1 MTFHPFL
8 VLAFGNL
15 LFFIIEK
22 QLSIF
27 YDQNIY
33 VPASL
38 FLNLILLLEI
48 RKVAIMPPTYY
59 LFIFAS
65 LFGVI
70 SSFYLINSQDF
81 LAVAIKYIWIVSGVL
96 LINHLIKFNTAE
108 FIIEQ
113 MTKFS
118 FFVGSLIVINAF
130 LTVVLIDDPYA
141 LNEGLKSILISSDNA
156 KKIGLLSLPFLL
168 LSTWKHKLIGVL
180 VLLYLVLGTR
190 AMILASLF
198 TFLFSSLIY
207 IRPSSV
213 GSRNKM
219 TGIFFVTLILVSSIF
234 LISST
239 RTIDFTNF
247 ISSIDR
253 VVKWSQYSRVIIDYP
268 LGLGPEGAF
277 YLLREDP
284 KREGID
290 LSPAVRLLMD
300 RELTLDTE
308 RTVDELV
315 EKRISINTNL
325 QAKSSENLFLDFISS
340 YGILGL
346 ILTLHLFTILLK
358 DIKLAA
364 SFRETN
370 FSTIYISLAGTLVYG
385 LFNSFHSGMLFI
397 MILYFIYLES
407 RKETYKIIKI

>member
-213 GSRNKM
+213 GS
-219 TGIFFVTLILVSSIF
+219 
-234 LISST
+234 
-239 RTIDFTNF
+239 
-247 ISSIDR
+247 
-253 VVKWSQYSRVIIDYP
+253 
-268 LGLGPEGAF
+268 
-277 YLLREDP
+277 
-284 KREGID
+284 
-290 LSPAVRLLMD
+290 
-300 RELTLDTE
+300 
-308 RTVDELV
+308 
-315 EKRISINTNL
+315 
-325 QAKSSENLFLDFISS
+325 
-340 YGILGL
+340 
-346 ILTLHLFTILLK
+346 
-358 DIKLAA
+358 
-364 SFRETN
+364 
-370 FSTIYISLAGTLVYG
+370 
-385 LFNSFHSGMLFI
+385 
-397 MILYFIYLES
+397 
-407 RKETYKIIKI
+407 